1 MKRKVVYILLSM
13 IIAAALCAC
22 GDTAMENEV
31 TATNTPVVTKA
42 PVTTPR
48 VNDGVVTDRDGM
60 IEDNMPND
68 GVIQSSPRPE
78 VTVKPND
85 GAKASAQPTNSAQ
98 PTATAKP

>member
-13 IIAAALCAC
+13 IIAASLCAC
-22 GDTAMENEV
+22 GDTAMKNEV
-31 TATNTPVVTKA
+31 NVTNTPAVTNA

-48 VNDGVVTDRDGM
+48 VNDGVVTDRDGL

-68 GVIQSSPRPE
+68 GVIQTSPKPD
-78 VTVKPND
+78 TTAKPND

>member
-13 IIAAALCAC
+13 IIAASLCAC

-31 TATNTPVVTKA
+31 VVTNTPAMTNA
-42 PVTTPR
+42 PIVTPR
-48 VNDGVVTDRDGM
+48 VDDGIVTDNDGV

-68 GVIQSSPRPE
+68 GIVQSSPKAD
-78 VTVKPND
+78 TTKPND
-85 GAKASAQPTNSAQ
+85 GAKASAQPTNSAK